1 MIIRLIVILISFSL
15 VFNQEKN
22 DNKIKKKQKVFSNN
36 QSTEEYLD
44 VLKKSLDLL
53 ITNYVDSINE
63 SEVILS
69 GIKGLLNP
77 LDPYTKLLMEQSKES
92 YDILKTGK
100 YGGIGVQI
108 GLRRDTLTVLSI
120 YENSPAYSEGLNVG
134 DNIMMVDSTST
145 EGLLLKESSTLI
157 KGDIDEYFLIT

>member
-22 DNKIKKKQKVFSNN
+22 DNQIKKKQKVFSNN

-63 SEVILS
+63 SEVFFSRLK
-69 GIKGLLNP
+69 GIK
-77 LDPYTKLLMEQSKES
+77 DPEKKRKIIGYQFIQSIDRKASKLCLPKKYFDSIIIFFIFS
-92 YDILKTGK
+92 FLKTH
-100 YGGIGVQI
+100 QA
-108 GLRRDTLTVLSI
+108 LC
-120 YENSPAYSEGLNVG
+120 
-134 DNIMMVDSTST
+134 
-145 EGLLLKESSTLI
+145 
-157 KGDIDEYFLIT
+157 